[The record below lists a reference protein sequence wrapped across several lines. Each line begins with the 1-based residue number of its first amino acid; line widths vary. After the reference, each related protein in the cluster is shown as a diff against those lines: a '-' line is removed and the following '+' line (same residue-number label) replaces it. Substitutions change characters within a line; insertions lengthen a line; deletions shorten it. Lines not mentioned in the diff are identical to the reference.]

1 MESNVQKIQ
10 KALDKIIVITT
21 EWQGSIP
28 FGEVRKIAKA
38 ARKLP
43 LRNGDIG
50 TPEEQA
56 ERMFRFCIHHGC
68 CDNCPADGENG
79 HIGCVLRW
87 AAMPY
92 APDTKKEG
100 EQR

>member
-21 EWQGSIP
+21 EWQGSLP

-43 LRNGDIG
+43 LRNCDVGSA
-50 TPEEQA
+50 EEQDARFVKWRYSNPLRA
-56 ERMFRFCIHHGC
+56 ELGL
-68 CDNCPADGENG
+68 DA
-79 HIGCVLRW
+79 LAW
-87 AAMPY
+87 AQMPY
-92 APDTKKEG
+92 APDTKKE
-100 EQR
+100 ERKDAE